1 MKPGKVFLIPAP
13 LYDNAL
19 TALPLYLLP
28 AIQQCQAFFVEN
40 EKTTRRYFKL
50 LWKEM
55 VIDDYAWFT
64 IHKAEGDVLAHFKQL
79 LLQGKNI
86 GIVSEAGCP
95 GIADPGQILVATAQ
109 QLKATVHPLVG
120 PNSIILA
127 LMASGMNGQQ
137 FAFEGYLP
145 IDAIKRKQKLKT
157 LEQLSKQH
165 NSTQIFIETP
175 YRNQALL
182 QDILQVCKANTLL
195 CVAVDVTAPTE
206 QIITQTIAEW
216 KQTQLPLH
224 KRPAIFLLQA

>member
-13 LYDNAL
+13 LYDKAL

-40 EKTTRRYFKL
+40 EKSTTHYFKS

-64 IHKAEGDVLAHFKQL
+64 VHKAEGHVLAHFKQL

-95 GIADPGQILVATAQ
+95 GIADYGQILVATAQ

-120 PNSIILA
+120 PNSNILA
-127 LMASGMNGQQ
+127 MMASGMNGQQ

-145 IDAIKRKQKLKT
+145 IDTIKRKQKLKT
-157 LEQLSKQH
+157 FEQLSKQH
-165 NSTQIFIETP
+165 KSTQIFIETP

-195 CVAVDVTAPTE
+195 CVAVGVTAPTE
-206 QIITQTIAEW
+206 QIITQTIADW
-216 KQTQLPLH
+216 NQTQLPLH